1 MALGTDV
8 YDPSKIIGSQ
18 PQVDDSVANQVTKL
32 AAKDSA
38 LNQMAR
44 NGRAEGGQPARP
56 AQ

>member
-18 PQVDDSVANQVTKL
+18 PQVDDSIADQVTKL

-44 NGRAEGGQPARP
+44 HRRPQGGQPARP